1 MKQTIY
7 LAGPFLGCNYDEIHS
22 WRNVVKL
29 ALAEKYILLDPS
41 DRLEKGMSDKEIVEG
56 DLYDIQNSDI
66 LLVNHSMPSD
76 GTAME
81 IFSAWQDGKE
91 IIVITNYHTVSPWI
105 KYHTTKLF
113 RCLNDALDYLTE
125 R

>member
-1 MKQTIY
+1 
-7 LAGPFLGCNYDEIHS
+7 
-22 WRNVVKL
+22 
-29 ALAEKYILLDPS
+29 
-41 DRLEKGMSDKEIVEG
+41 
-56 DLYDIQNSDI
+56 
-66 LLVNHSMPSD
+66 MPSD